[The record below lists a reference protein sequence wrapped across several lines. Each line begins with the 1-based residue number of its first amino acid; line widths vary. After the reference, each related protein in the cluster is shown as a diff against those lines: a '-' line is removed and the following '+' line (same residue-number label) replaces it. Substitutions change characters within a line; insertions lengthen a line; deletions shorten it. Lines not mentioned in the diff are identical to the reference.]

1 MLLNAFIEILT
12 IMKQKDNIKYVMN
25 GIEIATKALDLL
37 INNGSLDSAKRLSN
51 AINKGNYISLDIG
64 DIDWEIE
71 TALEKI
77 GGYGCVVIN
86 RTGYWARFYFNKNYE
101 MN

>member
-1 MLLNAFIEILT
+1 
-12 IMKQKDNIKYVMN
+12 MN

-51 AINKGNYISLDIG
+51 AMNKGNYISLDMG

-77 GGYGCVVIN
+77 GGYDCVVTN
-86 RTGYWARFYFNKNYE
+86 RIGYCARFYFNKNYE

>member
-1 MLLNAFIEILT
+1 M
-12 IMKQKDNIKYVMN
+12 KYVMN
-25 GIEIATKALDLL
+25 GIEIAKKALDLL
-37 INNGSLDSAKRLSN
+37 MSNGSLESAKRLSN
-51 AINKGNYISLDIG
+51 AMNKGNYISLDMG

-77 GGYGCVVIN
+77 GGYDCVVTN
-86 RTGYWARFYFNKNYE
+86 RIGYRARFYFNKNYE

>member
-1 MLLNAFIEILT
+1 M
-12 IMKQKDNIKYVMN
+12 KYVMN
-25 GIEIATKALDLL
+25 GIENAKKALDLL
-37 INNGSLDSAKRLSN
+37 MSNGSLDSAKRLSN
-51 AINKGNYISLDIG
+51 AMNKGNYISLDMG

-77 GGYGCVVIN
+77 GGYDCVVTN
-86 RTGYWARFYFNKNYE
+86 RIGYGARFYFNKNYE

>member
-1 MLLNAFIEILT
+1 MPLNAFIEILT

-25 GIEIATKALDLL
+25 GIATKALDLL

-51 AINKGNYISLDIG
+51 AIDKGNYISLDIG

-77 GGYGCVVIN
+77 GGYGCVVTN
-86 RTGYWARFYFNKNYE
+86 RIGYGARFYFNKTYE
-101 MN
+101 IN

>member
-1 MLLNAFIEILT
+1 
-12 IMKQKDNIKYVMN
+12 MKQKDNIKYVMN
-25 GIEIATKALDLL
+25 GIEIAKKALDLL

-51 AINKGNYISLDIG
+51 AIDKGNYISLDIG

-77 GGYGCVVIN
+77 GGYGCVVTNSI
-86 RTGYWARFYFNKNYE
+86 GYGARFYFNKTYE
-101 MN
+101 IN

>member
-1 MLLNAFIEILT
+1 
-12 IMKQKDNIKYVMN
+12 MKQNNFNITYAMN
-25 GIEIATKALDLL
+25 GIEIAKKALDLL

-51 AINKGNYISLDIG
+51 AMDKGDYISLGLG

-77 GGYGCVVIN
+77 GGYGCVVTN
-86 RTGYWARFYFNKNYE
+86 RIGYGARFYFNKTYE
-101 MN
+101 IN

>member
-1 MLLNAFIEILT
+1 
-12 IMKQKDNIKYVMN
+12 MN
-25 GIEIATKALDLL
+25 GIEIAKKALDLL

-51 AINKGNYISLDIG
+51 AMNKGNYISLDIG

-77 GGYGCVVIN
+77 GGYDCVVTN
-86 RTGYWARFYFNKNYE
+86 RIGY
-101 MN
+101 

>member
-1 MLLNAFIEILT
+1 M
-12 IMKQKDNIKYVMN
+12 KYVMN
-25 GIEIATKALDLL
+25 GIEIAKKALDLL
-37 INNGSLDSAKRLSN
+37 MSNGSLESAKRLSN
-51 AINKGNYISLDIG
+51 AMNKGNYISLDMG

-77 GGYGCVVIN
+77 GGYDCVVTN
-86 RTGYWARFYFNKNYE
+86 RIGYGARFYFHKNYE

>member
-1 MLLNAFIEILT
+1 
-12 IMKQKDNIKYVMN
+12 MN
-25 GIEIATKALDLL
+25 GIEIAKKALDLL

-51 AINKGNYISLDIG
+51 AMNKGNYISLDMG

-77 GGYGCVVIN
+77 GGYDCVVTN
-86 RTGYWARFYFNKNYE
+86 RIGNVARFYFNKNYE
-101 MN
+101 ID

>member
-1 MLLNAFIEILT
+1 
-12 IMKQKDNIKYVMN
+12 MKQKDNIKYVMN
-25 GIEIATKALDLL
+25 GIEIAKKALDLL

-51 AINKGNYISLDIG
+51 AIDKGNYISLDIG

-77 GGYGCVVIN
+77 GGYDCVVTN
-86 RTGYWARFYFNKNYE
+86 RIGYGA
-101 MN
+101 

>member
-1 MLLNAFIEILT
+1 
-12 IMKQKDNIKYVMN
+12 MKQNNFNIKYAMN
-25 GIEIATKALDLL
+25 GIEIAKKAVDLR

-51 AINKGNYISLDIG
+51 AMDKGDYISLGLG

-77 GGYGCVVIN
+77 GGYGCVVTN
-86 RTGYWARFYFNKNYE
+86 RTGYWAKFYFNKNYE

>member
-51 AINKGNYISLDIG
+51 AIDKGNYISLDIG

-77 GGYGCVVIN
+77 GGYGFVVTNLI
-86 RTGYWARFYFNKNYE
+86 GYGARFYFNKTYE
-101 MN
+101 IN

>member
-1 MLLNAFIEILT
+1 
-12 IMKQKDNIKYVMN
+12 MKQNNFNIKYAMN
-25 GIEIATKALDLL
+25 GIEIAKKALDLL

-51 AINKGNYISLDIG
+51 AMDKGDYISLGLG

-77 GGYGCVVIN
+77 GGDGCVVTN
-86 RTGYWARFYFNKNYE
+86 RIGYCAKFYFNKNYE
-101 MN
+101 IN

>member
-1 MLLNAFIEILT
+1 
-12 IMKQKDNIKYVMN
+12 MKQNNFNIKYAMT
-25 GIEIATKALDLL
+25 GIEIAKKALDLL

-51 AINKGNYISLDIG
+51 AMDKGDYISLGLG

-77 GGYGCVVIN
+77 GGYGCVVTN
-86 RTGYWARFYFNKNYE
+86 RIGYGARFYFNKTYE
-101 MN
+101 IN

>member
-1 MLLNAFIEILT
+1 
-12 IMKQKDNIKYVMN
+12 MN
-25 GIEIATKALDLL
+25 GIEIAKKALDLL
-37 INNGSLDSAKRLSN
+37 INNGSLESAKRLSN

-86 RTGYWARFYFNKNYE
+86 RTGYWARFYFNKTYE
-101 MN
+101 IN